1 MKLINVYYLLIL
13 IKISLTIIP
22 LWNFNSSAID
32 LLTDA
37 YNHIHEYYVADN
49 RDVLGKKFSLKKKIY
64 IENNEVK
71 QKNYLFIEEMYY
83 GIVNYDD
90 IESVYYNHKK
100 DSYYV
105 CPKGKYNPYSYPKGT
120 DELNEND
127 VDNST
132 INWHLSCFLQHN
144 LGGYN
149 DENRALYLFYLGN
162 SFEIYLH
169 NFDKIVKKQ
178 LIHKGIFAYKWRT
191 TTSNYKG
198 QQYKQ
203 MVWILNVDG
212 NIILEFPIISFS
224 YDTNTKTN
232 LFYYDGSNNIL
243 KKLDVIKSDF
253 LANFLEESY
262 NFYWINYNKYNIS
275 DFSSGYNK
283 LTDSIFVDNN
293 VVFENYNLVKN
304 LTSPFEFLD
313 NVTIDTIDYI
323 PGKKYVYYKLYNHD
337 KNINYYGVYDVY
349 LNKVIFNTDEELL
362 EFKPY
367 NNSAMLA
374 ITNRS
379 AYIICMLR
387 YRGNC
392 VEKCPQ
398 GLYEKYDSTTYNR
411 CGHSENCSMKLMP
424 NNICID
430 SCDPNIY
437 IQIGNECWLCKDY
450 KQEGIY
456 KLVNTTGCI
465 KEKLNNTIFINE
477 YLNLITCHNDYKYDN
492 ESGLCVLKNC
502 HSNCQGCYANSNGD
516 NEQNCIKCKN
526 IYHFLEKGNCVNK
539 CSENYFSKEQKCY
552 ECDESCKTCENEA
565 KKCTSC
571 IEGKFLNK
579 GNSKCEKCSEYCLE
593 CFARES
599 NESQNCKNC
608 NETSNYTILFN
619 NNCLDK
625 CPKNMSLY
633 NKTCYDKCPGKLVLF
648 DNNCLDNCPEN
659 LFLFN
664 KDCVEQC
671 PENMLLFNS
680 NCLDKCPANMVL
692 FNKTCFDKFPG
703 KMILLNNNCLDN
715 CPEDLFLFNNECVK
729 QCPKNMV
736 WDKGRV
742 CKKNNSSKNSNVML
756 IIYIII
762 AAVLLLL
769 ILFFFYKRYTCTTT
783 NLNEIYIDEINS
795 IIIDDKNIFD

>member
-1 MKLINVYYLLIL
+1 
-13 IKISLTIIP
+13 
-22 LWNFNSSAID
+22 
-32 LLTDA
+32 
-37 YNHIHEYYVADN
+37 
-49 RDVLGKKFSLKKKIY
+49 
-64 IENNEVK
+64 
-71 QKNYLFIEEMYY
+71 MYY

-178 LIHKGIFAYKWRT
+178 LIHKGIYAYKWRT

-387 YRGNC
+387 YKGNC

-398 GLYEKYDSTTYNR
+398 GLYEKYDSTSYDSTSYNR
-411 CGHSENCSMKLMP
+411 CGHSEACSMKLMP

-430 SCDPNIY
+430 RCDPNIY

-465 KEKLNNTIFINE
+465 KEKLNNTIFVNE

-492 ESGLCVLKNC
+492 ESQSCVIKNC
-502 HSNCQGCYANSNGD
+502 HSNCEGCYATSNGD

-526 IYHFLEKGNCVNK
+526 INHYLENGNCVKK
-539 CSENYFSKEQKCY
+539 CSENYFSKEQNCY

-565 KKCTSC
+565 KSCTSC

-579 GNSKCEKCSEYCLE
+579 DASKCEKCSEYCLE

-599 NESQNCKNC
+599 NESQNCKSC

-625 CPKNMSLY
+625 CPENMTLY
-633 NKTCYDKCPGKLVLF
+633 NKTCYDKCPGKLVSF
-648 DNNCLDNCPEN
+648 NNYCLDKCPED

-664 KDCVEQC
+664 KDCVEKC
-671 PENMLLFNS
+671 PENMIWGKNRI
-680 NCLDKCPANMVL
+680 CK
-692 FNKTCFDKFPG
+692 NKDSS
-703 KMILLNNNCLDN
+703 
-715 CPEDLFLFNNECVK
+715 
-729 QCPKNMV
+729 
-736 WDKGRV
+736 
-742 CKKNNSSKNSNVML
+742 NNSKVML

-762 AAVLLLL
+762 SGVLLSL
-769 ILFFFYKRYTCTTT
+769 ILFLFYKRYVCSSKIS
-783 NLNEIYIDEINS
+783 NEKLIDEINS
-795 IIIDDKNIFD
+795 ELIETKNIYD